1 MIGQIISNYEVK
13 SLLGAGGM
21 ANVYLA
27 QHQSLGNNVAIKLL
41 KDEFVQHPNIR
52 KRFLAE
58 ARNLAKMH
66 HPNVIKVTDLIDAG
80 DIVAFVMEHVAGD
93 SLEDYISKN
102 APLANVVI
110 ENLFN
115 QMIDAI
121 EYVHS
126 QGLIHRD
133 IKPSNFMVTQEGSI
147 KLLDFGIAKN
157 LNDGAVDYTKTS
169 MAQQMGTP
177 MYMSP
182 EQVRNTAEITEKSD
196 VYSLGVVLWQMVM
209 NKKPYNSVVLTLP
222 EIQVA
227 IMKDQL
233 PLTNTIWD
241 STIKEATAKVPAKR
255 SLKINAKKGV
265 ESISVSDT
273 EIDPLIPKQNPKKEK
288 LEKKTYFNVKTI
300 SIGVGILLFIGLL
313 VISLSKGEKLDS
325 TVATNPEDTTTE
337 TSLPTE
343 KAEEPVSKKDK
354 TRLPEDQ
361 ETTNKNIPEEKK
373 EEPKQFPFEK
383 EQQKEDVKVAPI
395 ESSTKL
401 KIGQKYQGGIIFY
414 IDNSGKH
421 GKVCL
426 ENDLGHF
433 EWEDAINK
441 CVNLSI
447 NGYSDWYLP
456 SKSELNFIYMQRN
469 TIGVFYEEYYWSST
483 KNYVVDAW
491 AQSFFAGEQG
501 SFNYNYKYKVRAIRS
516 F

>member
-102 APLANVVI
+102 APLPNDVI
-110 ENLFN
+110 KNLFH

-209 NKKPYNSVVLTLP
+209 NKKPYNSEVLTLP

-227 IMKDQL
+227 IMKDPL
-233 PLTNTIWD
+233 PLTNTDWD
-241 STIKEATAKVPAKR
+241 KIIQQATKKDPLNR
-255 SLKINAKKGV
+255 ILKINFKVEMASTSFSNTVIEKPIREIRKKGPNAKRMYV
-265 ESISVSDT
+265 
-273 EIDPLIPKQNPKKEK
+273 LI
-288 LEKKTYFNVKTI
+288 
-300 SIGVGILLFIGLL
+300 GILIIFLMSALIYNLNQE
-313 VISLSKGEKLDS
+313 EKAKNQFDS
-325 TVATNPEDTTTE
+325 FPEDTTTE

-343 KAEEPVSKKDK
+343 KAEEPD
-354 TRLPEDQ
+354 L
-361 ETTNKNIPEEKK
+361 KK
-373 EEPKQFPFEK
+373 EESKKLPDEK
-383 EQQKEDVKVAPI
+383 TTNQNPPEVIKEEPI
-395 ESSTKL
+395 VTSTKL

-414 IDNSGKH
+414 LDNSGKH
-421 GKVCL
+421 GKVCT
-426 ENDLGHF
+426 EKDLGRLDWDSAM
-433 EWEDAINK
+433 EV
-441 CVNLSI
+441 CQNL
-447 NGYSDWYLP
+447 NLDGYSNWYLP
-456 SKSELNFIYMQRN
+456 TLNDLELLLYKHSNVMPRRIF
-469 TIGVFYEEYYWSST
+469 GYWSST
-483 KNYVVDAW
+483 EYSPSRAYSCMFYDSYTVKDYDKSNACPVL
-491 AQSFFAGEQG
+491 G
-501 SFNYNYKYKVRAIRS
+501 VRA

>member
-1 MIGQIISNYEVK
+1 MLNQQIHNYK
-13 SLLGAGGM
+13 IISLLGEGGM

-27 QHQSLGNNVAIKLL
+27 EHQALGHKFALKLL

-102 APLANVVI
+102 APLANDVI

-115 QMIDAI
+115 QMIDAVD
-121 EYVHS
+121 YVHS

-133 IKPSNFMVTQEGSI
+133 IKPSNFMVTPEGSI

-157 LNDGAVDYTKTS
+157 LNDGAADYTKTS

-196 VYSLGVVLWQMVM
+196 IYSLGVVLWQMVM

-227 IMKDQL
+227 IMKDPL
-233 PLTNTIWD
+233 PLTNTGWD
-241 STIKEATAKVPAKR
+241 KIIQKATEKDPSKR
-255 SLKINAKKGV
+255 SLKTNYKVEMASTSLSNTVIEKPIREIRKKGPNAKRMYV
-265 ESISVSDT
+265 
-273 EIDPLIPKQNPKKEK
+273 LI
-288 LEKKTYFNVKTI
+288 
-300 SIGVGILLFIGLL
+300 GILIIFLMSTLIYN
-313 VISLSKGEKLDS
+313 LSKEEKAKNHFDS
-325 TVATNPEDTTTE
+325 FPEDTTTE

-343 KAEEPVSKKDK
+343 KAEEPD
-354 TRLPEDQ
+354 L
-361 ETTNKNIPEEKK
+361 KK
-373 EEPKQFPFEK
+373 EESKKLPDEK
-383 EQQKEDVKVAPI
+383 TTNQNPPEVIKEEPI
-395 ESSTKL
+395 VTSTKL
-401 KIGQKYQGGIIFY
+401 KIGQKHQGGIIFY
-414 IDNSGKH
+414 IDETGKH
-421 GKVCL
+421 GKVCA
-426 ENDLGHF
+426 ENDMVKMVWK
-433 EWEDAINK
+433 EAVDR
-441 CVNLSI
+441 CRNLSLYGF
-447 NGYSDWYLP
+447 NDWYLP
-456 SKSELNFIYMQRN
+456 SKTELNILYTQRSAVGGFAN
-469 TIGVFYEEYYWSST
+469 NYYWSSSEFD
-483 KNYVVDAW
+483 NHRAW
-491 AQSFFAGEQG
+491 TQNFFNGAQFGDDKDFT
-501 SFNYNYKYKVRAIRS
+501 YYVRAIRA